1 MRSKRRKIHY
11 GKVIPVILI
20 ISIVFGFA
28 FDFICTKIEQAIY
41 PKPPEYASFVAEY
54 SQKYR
59 VPENLVYAVIK
70 TESKFDS
77 SAESSVGAI
86 GLMQMMPDTFL
97 WLAKDKLGDK
107 FPAGML
113 YDAETNIKYGV
124 YYLSWLYDRYSD
136 WDIALA
142 AYNAGLGNVDKWL
155 EDPEISDLESGKL
168 INIPFKE
175 TREYFKK
182 VNKALDKYDR
192 LYNEK

>member
-86 GLMQMMPDTFL
+86 GHILL
-97 WLAKDKLGDK
+97 
-107 FPAGML
+107 
-113 YDAETNIKYGV
+113 
-124 YYLSWLYDRYSD
+124 
-136 WDIALA
+136 
-142 AYNAGLGNVDKWL
+142 
-155 EDPEISDLESGKL
+155 
-168 INIPFKE
+168 
-175 TREYFKK
+175 
-182 VNKALDKYDR
+182 
-192 LYNEK
+192 